1 MEENEGTCRI
11 FEMYGN
17 EEKNERI
24 QVLRGEWYLLFWLP
38 MLIALVLNVCFTAA
52 TFHARM
58 YSGGVIREYLRNG
71 WWTLAVWVAAQGVY
85 IWILGQWY
93 VRKVEGKNWVITE
106 KIMCETEGE
115 NLSG

>member
-1 MEENEGTCRI
+1 MGMRR
-11 FEMYGN
+11 
-17 EEKNERI
+17 KERI

-93 VRKVEGKNWVITE
+93 VRKVEGKMGDYR
-106 KIMCETEGE
+106 KICAKLKGK